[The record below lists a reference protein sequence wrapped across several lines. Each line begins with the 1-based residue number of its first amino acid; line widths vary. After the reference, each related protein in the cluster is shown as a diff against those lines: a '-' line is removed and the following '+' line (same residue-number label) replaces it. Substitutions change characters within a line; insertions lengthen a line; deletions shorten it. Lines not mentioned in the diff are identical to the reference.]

1 MSTTVITFAGNAA
14 ADPELRYT
22 PQGKAVANLRVL
34 VNRRV
39 RNNTGQG
46 AGEWEDAEPT
56 AHNVTVWGQPA
67 ENVAESITRGD
78 RVLVHGHV
86 ETETWE
92 DRETGEKR
100 TRDVVVVN
108 ERDGEIGASL
118 SYASAELEK
127 NPRRTA
133 SGTGSDNGGDNGGG
147 AGS

>member
-1 MSTTVITFAGNAA
+1 MSITVITFAGNAV

-39 RNNTGQG
+39 RISAGER

-67 ENVAESITRGD
+67 ENVAETIRRGD
-78 RVLVHGHV
+78 RVVVHGHV
-86 ETETWE
+86 ETETWA
-92 DRETGEKR
+92 DRESGEKR

-118 SYASAELEK
+118 SYASAKLEK
-127 NPRRTA
+127 NPRRTSTDTNGTDDG
-133 SGTGSDNGGDNGGG
+133 SGADR
-147 AGS
+147 

>member
-22 PQGKAVANLRVL
+22 PQGKPVANLRVL

-39 RNNTGQG
+39 RNA

-56 AHNVTVWGQPA
+56 AHNVTIWGQPA
-67 ENVAESITRGD
+67 ENIAETITRGD

-86 ETETWE
+86 ETETWD
-92 DRETGEKR
+92 DRESGEKR
-100 TRDVVVVN
+100 TRQVVIVN

-118 SYASAELEK
+118 TYATARLTK
-127 NPRRTA
+127 TPRAT
-133 SGTGSDNGGDNGGG
+133 SKPNGTNGTSEADD
-147 AGS
+147 